1 MHNPT
6 YHDFEQMTKDDLLAH
21 YVQTM
26 EEVAERYAEYE
37 DLFKTGTRALQEL
50 RDSNAALRDRVAQL
64 EAENPEDYDKI
75 KRQRD
80 NLKKVV
86 QQQKEVIREAN
97 YKRMTEYRRSF

>member
-6 YHDFEQMTKDDLLAH
+6 YDDFERMTKNDLLAH

-26 EEVAERYAEYE
+26 EEVADRYAEYE
-37 DLFKTGTRALQEL
+37 QLFKTGTKALQEL

-75 KRQRD
+75 KKQRD

-86 QQQKEVIREAN
+86 EQQKEVIRQAK
-97 YKRMTEYRRSF
+97 YKRLSEYRRSF